1 VPLVDVVRVRL
12 RERERV
18 YERVG
23 ERDAVCERV
32 GVCERVDDGRGVW
45 VSVCVCVDDGLRER
59 VGVRVSVAL
68 GHAVRLVYVDGVR
81 VCLAQL
87 LAVDVCEPV

>member
-1 VPLVDVVRVRL
+1 M
-12 RERERV
+12 
-18 YERVG
+18 
-23 ERDAVCERV
+23 
-32 GVCERVDDGRGVW
+32 
-45 VSVCVCVDDGLRER
+45 
-59 VGVRVSVAL
+59 RVSVAL